1 MRDDQSGDP
10 SAPNRRGRLSVEQAD
25 AMLQKL
31 RTYRVRPPRAQP
43 ITADIERI
51 QRDAD
56 KVRSQL
62 GPAIESWLAVV
73 PEPIRSR
80 SRVVALRGG
89 ILTVQVDSA
98 AVRYE
103 LDGMLRA
110 NLLARLR
117 KMLRGPLNRIKIQ
130 VGPVSPSK

>member
-10 SAPNRRGRLSVEQAD
+10 APPNRRGRLSVEQAD
-25 AMLQKL
+25 AMLHRL

-43 ITADIERI
+43 ITADIDRI

-56 KVRSQL
+56 RVHSQL

-80 SRVVALRGG
+80 SRVVALRSGVM
-89 ILTVQVDSA
+89 TVQVDSA

-103 LDGMLRA
+103 LDAMLRA

-117 KMLRGPLNRIKIQ
+117 KTLRGPLNRIKLQ
-130 VGPVSPSK
+130 VGPINPF